1 MCAWKVTQ
9 KEKNKKPSVH
19 AMYNHG
25 KKGVDVVEL
34 FFVDLL
40 FLSKPAAFR
49 SGLV

>member
-1 MCAWKVTQ
+1 
-9 KEKNKKPSVH
+9 
-19 AMYNHG
+19 MYNHA
-25 KKGVDVVEL
+25 KRGVDVVEL